1 MAEVRRCQQCGADLP
16 ADAPEGLCPRCLL
29 LQGMEAGS
37 GTPSSRAND
46 PTLAQGVADSGGP
59 TPGSHI
65 RYFGDYE
72 IIEEIA
78 RGGMGIV
85 YKARQSTLGRVVALK
100 MILAGQLANDQQI
113 QRFRLEAQAAA
124 KLDHPGIVPIYEIG
138 EHEGHHYF
146 TMAFVE
152 GESLATRVAAGPLPP
167 SLAAQFVRIISEAVD
182 YAHQRGVVHRDLKP
196 ANVLVDRQGQPRVTD
211 FGLAK
216 QMQSDSGLTG
226 TGQILGTP
234 SYMPPEQASG
244 QLDDIGPQSDVYA
257 LGAILY
263 CLLTGR
269 PPFQAATPLDTVL
282 LVLGQDP
289 VPVRELNG
297 QVPRDLE
304 TITQKCLEKDPQKR
318 YSSARELAHDL
329 ERWLNHEP
337 IVARRS
343 GPWER
348 CRKWVRRQ
356 PAWAATIA
364 ISALSLAGI
373 IVAQAISNHRIRLE
387 EQNTLAE
394 HANTLEEQQRTQE
407 ANKALTIQEAETR
420 QALERLRHASYAR
433 DVGFA
438 QSELEAN
445 NVDRALQILNA
456 APHELRNWEWNYLE
470 QLCHVERRSLS
481 VNSNGVRALAYQPDG
496 KQLAVGGGAVGFGP
510 FVGNQELATWTQA
523 QSERLTPFRPD
534 KRRGAITGLA
544 WSSDGAQLALSL
556 WCLTDGRD
564 VITTK
569 GLPAESYG
577 RIELWDVPQ
586 RRLVRSFVGHKS
598 FVNGVALSRDGSLVA
613 SAGSD
618 GVANVWKTATGERQR
633 ELRGHRGQIMAVA
646 FTPDGELLAT
656 AGQGPLDNWGSKT
669 REDSGE
675 VKLWN
680 LSTGKESVPIR
691 GHDTGVFAVA
701 FSPDGTLLASAG
713 RDRSIK
719 LWDVRSG
726 LLLRALFGHQDEI
739 HGLAFSPGGNNLAS
753 GSNDLTVR
761 LWNPA
766 DGRQKKVFRGHAE
779 PVTAVAFNADNRTIA
794 SCASAVRRSGE
805 IKFWDTQDGLD
816 VIECEQRSDK
826 IRTLEIAPNGRFVA
840 VDCDTAGDRSREL
853 RVFDG
858 QTGRTLF
865 SWTGGREKMP
875 SDFWFSANS
884 EHLIFLETASGLIV
898 NSYNPSTG
906 KLDNTTTLA
915 ATGIDPAIFMLQ
927 EHTRS
932 PDNSLLGARG
942 TPNDDVFV
950 WSLQTGKQ
958 LLRVPGAAAGGP
970 KLLFSPDGRYLEII
984 GGRSLHGAEP
994 KSTAPRIAV
1003 WEISS
1008 STCVADFLAS
1018 HLTDLPTLSTNS
1030 ERYVAVAGR
1039 QPGTLTVWDVQGRA
1053 EVTIPGLPS
1062 VSPQG
1067 LLFSRD
1073 GRRLWTMHQVSRG
1086 TELKYRNVSD
1096 PNGSVPG
1103 PSAPVQRQSAHN
1115 RGDAQ
1120 QSPDGRRLFTCADG
1134 TLKVWDDEGQ
1144 LLLTLRPAFSPM
1156 QLCAEGTDVACA
1168 GPQGT
1173 VRIWRAAAPAR

>member
-1 MAEVRRCQQCGADLP
+1 MAFAEDMQQP
-16 ADAPEGLCPRCLL
+16 
-29 LQGMEAGS
+29 
-37 GTPSSRAND
+37 
-46 PTLAQGVADSGGP
+46 V
-59 TPGSHI
+59 TPGGNSVPDPAQAPTI
-65 RYFGDYE
+65 AEPAIGATSPMRVRYFGEYE
-72 IIEEIA
+72 LIEEVA
-78 RGGMGIV
+78 RGGMGVV
-85 YKARQSTLGRVVALK
+85 YKARQSTLGRIVALK

-124 KLDHPGIVPIYEIG
+124 RLDHPGIVPIYEIG

-167 SLAAQFVRIISEAVD
+167 RLAAQFVRTISEAVD
-182 YAHQRGVVHRDLKP
+182 YAHQQGVVHRDLKP
-196 ANVLVDRQGQPRVTD
+196 ANVLVDRLGQPRVTD

-216 QMQSDSGLTG
+216 QMQSDPGLTG

-244 QLDDIGPQSDVYA
+244 QLDHVGPQSDVYA

-289 VPVRELNG
+289 VPVRQLNG

-318 YSSARELAHDL
+318 YSSARDLGRDL

-348 CRKWVRRQ
+348 GRKWVRRQ

-364 ISALSLAGI
+364 ISVLSLAGI

-387 EQNTLAE
+387 EQNTRAE
-394 HANTLEEQQRTQE
+394 HKHTLEEQQRTQE

-420 QALERLRHASYAR
+420 RALERLRNASYAR
-433 DVGFA
+433 DIGFA

-445 NVDRALQILNA
+445 NVDRAMQILNA
-456 APHELRNWEWNYLE
+456 APLELRNWEWNYLE
-470 QLCHVERRSLS
+470 QLCHVERRSFS
-481 VNSNGVRALAYQPDG
+481 WNSTGVRALAYQPDG

-510 FVGNQELATWTQA
+510 FVGNEELSIWSEAQA
-523 QSERLTPFRPD
+523 AQLTAFRPD

-544 WSSDGAQLALSL
+544 WSPDGGQLALSL
-556 WCLTDGRD
+556 WCLDDARD
-564 VITTK
+564 VLSTK

-586 RRLVRSFVGHKS
+586 RRLIRSFVGHKS

-618 GVANVWKTATGERQR
+618 GIANVWETATGERQH
-633 ELRGHRGQIMAVA
+633 ELKGHRGQVMAVA
-646 FTPDGELLAT
+646 FSPNGELLAT
-656 AGQGPLDNWGSKT
+656 AGQGPMDRWGSKT
-669 REDSGE
+669 PADSGE
-675 VKLWN
+675 VKLWD
-680 LSTGKESVPIR
+680 LSTGKETVSLR
-691 GHDTGVFAVA
+691 GHDTGVFTVA

-719 LWDVRSG
+719 LWGVRSG
-726 LLLRALFGHQDEI
+726 ELLRALFGHEDDI
-739 HGLAFSPGGNNLAS
+739 HGLAFSPDGNHLAS
-753 GSNDLTVR
+753 GSSDRTVR

-766 DGRQKKVFRGHAE
+766 DGRQKKVFLGHVQ
-779 PVTAVAFNADNRTIA
+779 PVMAVAFNADNHTIA
-794 SCASAVRRSGE
+794 SCASAFRQPGE
-805 IKFWDTQDGLD
+805 IKFWDTQQGLD

-826 IRTLEIAPNGRFVA
+826 IRTLQIAPNGRFVA

-858 QTGRTLF
+858 QTGRGLF
-865 SWTGGREKMP
+865 AWTGGWQKMP
-875 SDFWFSANS
+875 SDFWFSANGERLS
-884 EHLIFLETASGLIV
+884 FLETSSGLKV
-898 NSYNPSTG
+898 NSYNPATG
-906 KLDNTTTLA
+906 KLDGSLA
-915 ATGIDPAIFMLQ
+915 LEATGIDPAVFTFQ
-927 EHTRS
+927 EHARS
-932 PDNSLLGARG
+932 LDNSLLGARG
-942 TPNDDVFV
+942 SPNDDVFV
-950 WSLQTGKQ
+950 WSLQSGKQ
-958 LLRVPGAAAGGP
+958 LLRAPGAAAGGP

-984 GGRSLHGAEP
+984 GFQHGAEP
-994 KSTAPRIAV
+994 NSNGPRIAV

-1008 STCVADFLAS
+1008 RTCVADFLAS
-1018 HLTDLPTLSTNS
+1018 RLPNLPTLSTTS
-1030 ERYVAVAGR
+1030 GRYVAVAGR
-1039 QPGTLTVWDVQGRA
+1039 EKGTLTVWDVQGQA
-1053 EVTIPGLPS
+1053 EVTLPDVPS
-1062 VSPQG
+1062 VSPQA

-1073 GRRLWTMHQVSRG
+1073 GRRLWTTQQASRG
-1086 TELKYRNVSD
+1086 TELKYWDVPD
-1096 PNGSVPG
+1096 PGGRVPASG
-1103 PSAPVQRQSAHN
+1103 VPLRPSANN

-1120 QSPDGRRLFTCADG
+1120 LSPDGRRLFTCADG

-1144 LLLTLRPAFSPM
+1144 LLLTLRPALSPM
-1156 QLCAEGTDVACA
+1156 QLCAEGTHVACA
-1168 GPQGT
+1168 GPQGI
-1173 VRIWRAAAPAR
+1173 VRIWRAAVSAR